1 MNIELYRCG
10 DLKALSQEESAE
22 HAHIRKYR
30 DELGKVIRQER
41 YGAGNLLERALTYEY
56 FDLDGA
62 TAVIKTEFD
71 GSVNDKKKNI
81 AFFVKD
87 APVRIVRLDKNN
99 DITAIIGAYGKITLP
114 SKQ

>member
-1 MNIELYRCG
+1 M
-10 DLKALSQEESAE
+10 
-22 HAHIRKYR
+22 
-30 DELGKVIRQER
+30 
-41 YGAGNLLERALTYEY
+41 LERALTYEY